1 MVKDVMARSKMGS
14 MVEVLGRPVRL
25 LYGSLSADSRRFVRS
40 VFAGARGLLD
50 RRRSH
55 RAYRRVVVPVATSLP
70 YEIAVATMASL
81 QEALAAN
88 GVESWLVSSETDP
101 AAVLGVNVSDH
112 EDVSR
117 AVLSLAGKGYWLWAQ
132 GRRYPLEAI
141 DRESLKPLLI
151 APEASLTIYTPRDL
165 GGSGWIV
172 GEEYGCGL
180 EIWRRENEAGVDYML
195 GPRENR
201 ASRQLAPDDFRL
213 QPAQWHGV
221 PCSTPA
227 ALGRRMLDDVDFPI
241 DVVYTWVDGDDPD
254 WLSRRAAAMAESEGV
269 PYHPEATMESRF
281 TSRDE
286 LKYSLRS
293 LDYFA
298 PWVRRIYLV
307 TDRQVPSWLDTEN
320 PRIRVVDHREIFRSE
335 AYLPSFNSNA
345 IISNIHHIEGLAEH
359 YIYINDDVFLGC
371 WLRPQRFFL
380 GSGVALVSPANN
392 RRKFGP
398 ATSNDEPHFN
408 LTRNMRTL
416 LQEAFGLTISRA
428 IKHTPHPQ
436 LRSVNHELEER
447 FREAYVQTW
456 GHAFRHHSDIVAD
469 QLHHYFAQLT
479 GRAVPGNLK
488 YTYVNLKDRSH
499 APRLERLMLRDRE
512 VFCLNDA
519 PVPDQVPIDPDE
531 VQRFLDAYYPVPSTF
546 ELTDPG
552 RSQSWS

>member
-1 MVKDVMARSKMGS
+1 MARSKMGS
-14 MVEVLGRPVRL
+14 MAEVLLRPVRM
-25 LYGSLSADSRRFVRS
+25 LYRTLSADSRRFVRS
-40 VFAGARGLLD
+40 MFTGARGLLG
-50 RRRSH
+50 RRQRQ
-55 RAYRRVVVPVATSLP
+55 RAYRRVNVPVTTSLP
-70 YEIAVATMASL
+70 YEIAGVTMAAL
-81 QEALAAN
+81 QKALDAN
-88 GVESWLVSSETDP
+88 GVRSWLVTSETDP
-101 AAVLGVNVSDH
+101 AAALGVDSTDR
-112 EDVSR
+112 EGVSR
-117 AVLSLAGKGYWLWAQ
+117 AVLSLAGQGYWMEAQ
-132 GRRYPLEAI
+132 GRHYPIEAVHQDKLMSFLTSPEAI
-141 DRESLKPLLI
+141 
-151 APEASLTIYTPRDL
+151 LTIYAPQDL

-172 GEEYGCGL
+172 GAEYGCAL
-180 EIWRRENEAGVDYML
+180 EIWLREIEAGVEYMI

-227 ALGRRMLDDVDFPI
+227 ALARRMLDDVEFPI

-254 WLSRRAAAMAESEGV
+254 WLSRRAAAMAESAGV
-269 PYHPEATMESRF
+269 TYHPEATMESRF

-320 PRIRVVDHREIFRSE
+320 PRIRVVDHREIFQDAE
-335 AYLPSFNSNA
+335 QLPSFNSNA
-345 IISNIHHIEGLAEH
+345 IISNLHHIEGLAEH
-359 YIYINDDVFLGC
+359 YIYINDDVFLGR

-380 GSGVALVSPANN
+380 GSGIALVSPANN

-416 LQEAFGLTISRA
+416 LQEAFDVTISRA

-436 LRSVNHELEER
+436 LRSVNQELEER
-447 FREAYVQTW
+447 FQNEFAQTW
-456 GHAFRHHSDIVAD
+456 GQPFRHHSDIVAD
-469 QLHHYFAQLT
+469 QLHHYYAQLT
-479 GRAVPGNLK
+479 GRAVPGNLR
-488 YTYVNLKDRSH
+488 YSYVNLKDGSH

-519 PVPDQVPIDPDE
+519 PVPDQAPIDPDV
-531 VQRFLDAYYPVPSTF
+531 VQRFLDAYYPLPSTF
-546 ELTDPG
+546 ELTRPG
-552 RSQSWS
+552 RSLGER